1 MKKRRMYRIGERP
14 VPEAKKEPEPLPEP
28 KLEDLP
34 NIFFIELEPMRK
46 ESRTVNKLYTQDG
59 TSIDKRLK
67 DGRTQL
73 FQDKSKAEA
82 FAKQTRSYPYRVINS
97 NKELVGYGVPK

>member
-14 VPEAKKEPEPLPEP
+14 VQEAVKEPPPPPEP

-34 NIFFIELEPMRK
+34 NVYFIELEPMKK
-46 ESRTVNKLYTQDG
+46 EARTVNKLYTQDG

-67 DGRTQL
+67 DGRTKL
-73 FQDKSKAEA
+73 FQDKAKAEN
-82 FAKQTRSYPYRVINS
+82 FAKQTRSYPYRVIDHNGV
-97 NKELVGYGVPK
+97 LAGYGVPK